1 MEVNIGN
8 YLFVK
13 PLILLKHLYICLF
26 AWYQKE
32 LKKQQEENPVPFPQ
46 SVVVLQPVLFPVIEE
61 EKEDDNRC
69 SFDIFVVVFIE
80 IKSMLLLQLTF
91 YFVEFICQLFGIHFF
106 S

>member
-1 MEVNIGN
+1 MEVNIEN

-13 PLILLKHLYICLF
+13 PSILLKHLYICLF

-46 SVVVLQPVLFPVIEE
+46 SVVVLQPVPFLVIEE

-80 IKSMLLLQLTF
+80 IKSMLVLQLTF
-91 YFVEFICQLFGIHFF
+91 YFVECIFQLFGIHFF